1 MLKFIRNFLFGQ
13 RAQGEPVQ
21 PPKIRT
27 IYPTQ
32 QLDENQWW
40 REMNFGSRYG
50 TRGSFYQQTF

>member
-40 REMNFGSRYG
+40 REMNFG
-50 TRGSFYQQTF
+50 

>member
-50 TRGSFYQQTF
+50 TRGSFYQRTF